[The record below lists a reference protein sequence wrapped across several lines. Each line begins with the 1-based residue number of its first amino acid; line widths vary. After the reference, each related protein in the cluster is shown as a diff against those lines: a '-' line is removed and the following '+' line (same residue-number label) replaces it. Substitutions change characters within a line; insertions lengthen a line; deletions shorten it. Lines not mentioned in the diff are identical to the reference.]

1 MKLRLDHVVIQQ
13 GKKSIFIVRGPGKIA
28 FCSLGR
34 LLPAQAK
41 VSKDEMLSMIRHGA
55 SHVFASKGSTVSDT
69 DIEAILAEGEKRVN
83 CPHSIC

>member
-1 MKLRLDHVVIQQ
+1 M
-13 GKKSIFIVRGPGKIA
+13 
-28 FCSLGR
+28 
-34 LLPAQAK
+34 PAQAK

-83 CPHSIC
+83 HPHSNVDAHDIESFCFLDAGNGREIKGSR